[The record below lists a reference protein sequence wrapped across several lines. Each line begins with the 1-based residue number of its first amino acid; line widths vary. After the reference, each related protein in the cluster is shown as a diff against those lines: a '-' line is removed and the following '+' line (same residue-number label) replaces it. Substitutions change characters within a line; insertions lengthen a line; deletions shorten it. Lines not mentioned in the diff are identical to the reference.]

1 MAKEI
6 DIVVVGAGPVG
17 LFTVFEA
24 GLLGLNCV
32 LIDNLDKPGGQC
44 AELYPEKPIYDIPGV
59 PFQTAQE
66 HVDALLEQIKPFN
79 YELILNERVEEIT
92 EIDHKDDKYWS
103 VTTNEGTKLTTKNI
117 FIAAGAGSF
126 EPRRPPNIEDPDKFI
141 NKGVTYAVRSKSTY
155 ENKDV
160 FIFGGGDSALDWC
173 VELAEK
179 AKSLSLVHRR
189 DAFRGAQHTEEQ
201 MRELVA
207 AGKVKLLTP
216 YLIDSIE
223 GSDKVTGV
231 SLKNFDTNEI
241 EHYEAD
247 ELLFLFGLN
256 KKLGP
261 ILEWNI
267 DLNGKKISVNTE
279 NFQTSVE
286 GIFAVGDINDYP
298 GKLDLI
304 LSGFHETTLAV
315 QEAYK
320 RLYPGERVPF
330 GYTTSN
336 SKLQEKLGV
345 QKVSKLELINLIHK
359 ELPQIQCGRCD
370 TPGCKQYAQ
379 AIVDGDPHDRCVPG
393 GEKTLKNLNSIL
405 KRILRK
411 LILNTVQQLRSK
423 KFLLLRKN
431 VLVVKNVL
439 MHALLMQ
446 L

>member
-1 MAKEI
+1 MSKEI

-92 EIDHKDDKYWS
+92 EIDHKEDKYWS
-103 VTTNEGTKLTTKNI
+103 IRTNMSTKLITKNI

-141 NKGVTYAVRSKSTY
+141 NKGVTYAVRSKATY

-201 MRELVA
+201 MRALVT

-216 YLIDSIE
+216 YLINSIE

-261 ILEWNI
+261 ILEWNL

-279 NFQTSVE
+279 NFQTSVN

-320 RLYPGERVPF
+320 RIYPGERVPF

-345 QKVSKLELINLIHK
+345 
-359 ELPQIQCGRCD
+359 
-370 TPGCKQYAQ
+370 
-379 AIVDGDPHDRCVPG
+379 
-393 GEKTLKNLNSIL
+393 
-405 KRILRK
+405 
-411 LILNTVQQLRSK
+411 SK
-423 KFLLLRKN
+423 K
-431 VLVVKNVL
+431 
-439 MHALLMQ
+439 
-446 L
+446 